1 MSRPDA
7 PAFFVTPVRDC
18 PWLKRAVLD
27 TPEPLQLPL
36 CFDEPPPGERVA
48 EGPMIE
54 LLGSGYY
61 FAPFDKLSALDAAR
75 LISAL
80 K

>member
-7 PAFFVTPVRDC
+7 PALFPS
-18 PWLKRAVLD
+18 LRATFPRLVAGLEAD
-27 TPEPLQLPL
+27 R
-36 CFDEPPPGERVA
+36 FERVA
-48 EGPMIE
+48 EGPVIE

>member
-1 MSRPDA
+1 MPPTQIPLLPEQRPGRVFGVFPDGQRYY
-7 PAFFVTPVRDC
+7 VDY
-18 PWLKRAVLD
+18 D
-27 TPEPLQLPL
+27 TP
-36 CFDEPPPGERVA
+36 ERVA
-48 EGPMIE
+48 EGPVIE